1 MLERSRSN
9 SDYAEALEVTHDQ
22 HFNHVTEGDS
32 RSLGKSGVARRIS
45 NMMPKI
51 PRQKRSPVSSS
62 DRNQRDSLS
71 VCSDNATAQSAE
83 GQQSVKSVQSAA
95 NYTVTSQDTVL
106 VSNRAETDEVQS
118 EECSEDEPKKSKRWS
133 KIKRLIG
140 VKTAPAEG
148 YPSAEKLFT
157 KDDTWKGNSTPA
169 SRRRINSADTKPR
182 RVRSTP
188 VPSSKDQEL
197 LDQSIIGRMDGV
209 DVISLGPPTLGS
221 PTQQLGDCDLED
233 APTLPWNSALTH
245 TFSGRPVLQTPAQMV
260 ADMLWTSGGR
270 SQPEMVLEGFLPG
283 CEDRWSVRF
292 EHLPNK
298 DSGVGSLDDA
308 PDPPSSKELGTDE
321 YETSEDGSPIM
332 PAHKL
337 WNMMWGSNPAPS
349 NLTDLDRVSETDD
362 PLLNLAAEN
371 SIPIDIDEDTFIVSS
386 RDHMQSIH
394 EITTVPL
401 SKGQFDAALNIF
413 YKLLKGLDLLDK
425 AELRFL
431 RGSVRHNIGVIQ
443 LWQGNY
449 ENALESFDQA
459 VEERLA
465 HLSSNH
471 ADIIVSL
478 IQKGTTYFALER
490 LEEAIATW
498 NIALPMTQLDHIIR
512 AKILNNLGVAQYHRK
527 DFSAALKNFTASLE
541 IQRHW
546 LESPIRRETNVYD
559 AAVLLGNMGKLYLE
573 QPDYDLTYFVY
584 EEALLLQTTVF
595 HKDHDIVLASLTS
608 LALAKA
614 QNNQLKKALQIL
626 TGCLRSQNVRF
637 GTNSVASIDTTG
649 LMGYLYAREENYD
662 EALKCLVKVKKWQS
676 ARLPASHSALEATN
690 EAIQKL
696 EESIEWV

>member
-1 MLERSRSN
+1 MLERSGS
-9 SDYAEALEVTHDQ
+9 SDAEALEVTHDQ

-32 RSLGKSGVARRIS
+32 RSPSKSGVARRIS

-51 PRQKRSPVSSS
+51 PRQKRSPVLSSLA
-62 DRNQRDSLS
+62 RRDSLS

-106 VSNRAETDEVQS
+106 ISNRADIDEHKS
-118 EECSEDEPKKSKRWS
+118 KELSEDEPKKPKRWS
-133 KIKRLIG
+133 KIKRMISG
-140 VKTAPAEG
+140 
-148 YPSAEKLFT
+148 EKLFT
-157 KDDTWKGNSTPA
+157 KDDTWKSNSTPD
-169 SRRRINSADTKPR
+169 SRRRINSEDRKPR

-188 VPSSKDQEL
+188 VPSSKDQEM
-197 LDQSIIGRMDGV
+197 LDQSISGRMDGV

-221 PTQQLGDCDLED
+221 RTEQPGASED
-233 APTLPWNSALTH
+233 SPSLPWDSSLMH

-260 ADMLWTSGGR
+260 ANMLWTSGGR
-270 SQPEMVLEGFLPG
+270 SQPEMILEGFLPG
-283 CEDRWSVRF
+283 CEDRWSVRS

-298 DSGVGSLDDA
+298 DSGIGSLDED
-308 PDPPSSKELGTDE
+308 PDPPSLKELGTDE
-321 YETSEDGSPIM
+321 YETLEDGSSNM
-332 PAHKL
+332 PTHQI
-337 WNMMWGSNPAPS
+337 WNMLWGPNPAPS
-349 NLTDLDRVSETDD
+349 NLTDLERVGETDD

-371 SIPIDIDEDTFIVSS
+371 SIPIDIDEDTFIVSN
-386 RDHMQSIH
+386 RDHLYSIH
-394 EITTVPL
+394 EITSVPL
-401 SKGQFDAALNIF
+401 SKGQFDAALLIF
-413 YKLLKGLDLLDK
+413 YKLLKGLELLDE

-443 LWQGNY
+443 LWQANY
-449 ENALESFDQA
+449 EFALASFEKA

-465 HLSSNH
+465 HLPANH
-471 ADIIVSL
+471 ADIVVSL
-478 IQKGTTYFALER
+478 VQKGTTYFALER
-490 LEEAIATW
+490 FEEAIATW

-512 AKILNNLGVAQYHRK
+512 AKILNNLGVAQYHGK

-573 QPDYDLTYFVY
+573 QPDYDLAYFVY

-595 HKDHDIVLASLTS
+595 RKDHDIVLAGLTS

-614 QNNQLKKALQIL
+614 QNGQELKTALQIL
-626 TGCLRSQNVRF
+626 TGCLRSQDMRF
-637 GTNSVASIDTTG
+637 GTNSVPSIDTTG
-649 LMGYLYAREENYD
+649 LMGYLYARDENYD

-676 ARLPASHSALEATN
+676 ARLPASHSSLQATS
-690 EAIQKL
+690 EFVKKL

>member
-1 MLERSRSN
+1 MLERSGSVQH
-9 SDYAEALEVTHDQ
+9 AEAQEVTHDQ
-22 HFNHVTEGDS
+22 HLNHVTEGDS
-32 RSLGKSGVARRIS
+32 RSPSKSGVARRIS
-45 NMMPKI
+45 NMMTKT
-51 PRQKRSPVSSS
+51 PRQKRSPVLPS
-62 DRNQRDSLS
+62 RAQRDSLS

-83 GQQSVKSVQSAA
+83 GQQSVISVQSAT

-106 VSNRAETDEVQS
+106 ISNRAVMGEEQGEEFS
-118 EECSEDEPKKSKRWS
+118 EGEPKKSKRWS
-133 KIKRLIG
+133 KIKKMIG
-140 VKTAPAEG
+140 VKTAPIPITEES
-148 YPSAEKLFT
+148 PSAEKLFA
-157 KDDTWKGNSTPA
+157 KDDNWKSNSTPD
-169 SRRRINSADTKPR
+169 SRRRINSADSREPR

-188 VPSSKDQEL
+188 VPSSKDQEMM
-197 LDQSIIGRMDGV
+197 DQSIVGRMDGV
-209 DVISLGPPTLGS
+209 DVISLGLPALGS
-221 PTQQLGDCDLED
+221 QTQQPGGSED
-233 APTLPWNSALTH
+233 SPRLPWDSSPTH
-245 TFSGRPVLQTPAQMV
+245 MFSGRPVLQTPAQMV

-270 SQPEMVLEGFLPG
+270 SQPEMILEGFLPG

-298 DSGVGSLDDA
+298 DSGNRSLDDD
-308 PDPPSSKELGTDE
+308 PDPPSSKGLGTDE
-321 YETSEDGSPIM
+321 YETLEDGSPNM
-332 PAHKL
+332 PSHQI
-337 WNMMWGSNPAPS
+337 WNMLWGSNPAPS
-349 NLTDLDRVSETDD
+349 NLTDLERVSETDD

-371 SIPIDIDEDTFIVSS
+371 SIPIDIDEDTFIVSNS
-386 RDHMQSIH
+386 DHLYSIH

-401 SKGQFDAALNIF
+401 SKGQFDAALIIF
-413 YKLLKGLDLLDK
+413 YKLLKGLELLNE

-443 LWQGNY
+443 LWQANY
-449 ENALESFDQA
+449 EYALASFEKA

-465 HLSSNH
+465 YLPSNH
-471 ADIIVSL
+471 ADIVVSL
-478 IQKGTTYFALER
+478 VQKGTTYFALER
-490 LEEAIATW
+490 FEEAIATW

-512 AKILNNLGVAQYHRK
+512 AKILNNLGVAQYHQK

-546 LESPIRRETNVYD
+546 LEIPIRRETNVYD

-573 QPDYDLTYFVY
+573 KPDYDLAYFVY

-595 HKDHDIVLASLTS
+595 RKDHDIVLAGLTS

-614 QNNQLKKALQIL
+614 QNKQLKKALQIL

-690 EAIQKL
+690 EAIKKL